1 VPRKEEDHGSI
12 PLVRDL
18 GVVDEVG
25 LESGYYGGASGVLV
39 GEELDVT
46 SGDLQAAGFPGV
58 PEEVTERV
66 RIIDASFEGGIV
78 IPTAV
83 LQGTSW
89 V

>member
-1 VPRKEEDHGSI
+1 MPRKEEDHGSI
-12 PLVRDL
+12 PIVRDL

-46 SGDLQAAGFPGV
+46 SGDLQAAGFPGIQ
-58 PEEVTERV
+58 EEVVECVRV
-66 RIIDASFEGGIV
+66 IDASFEDGV
-78 IPTAV
+78 VSPAAV
-83 LQGTSW
+83 LQSTSW